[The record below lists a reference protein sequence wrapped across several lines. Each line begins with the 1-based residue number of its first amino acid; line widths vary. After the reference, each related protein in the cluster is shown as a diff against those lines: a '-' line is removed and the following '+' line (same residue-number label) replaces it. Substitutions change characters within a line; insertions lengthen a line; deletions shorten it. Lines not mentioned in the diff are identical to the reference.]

1 MKSRIYCRNMA
12 SHEIVIFSM
21 PPQRLGLHF
30 LMTKTPRLL
39 TSKRKIFWF
48 GAIRTLQQQ
57 IRKLWTLQP
66 QHCKIQ
72 DNADIAA

>member
-1 MKSRIYCRNMA
+1 MA
-12 SHEIVIFSM
+12 SREIVIFSM
-21 PPQRLGLHF
+21 PPHRLELHF
-30 LMTKTPRLL
+30 LMTKRPRLL

-57 IRKLWTLQP
+57 ILKLRTLQP